1 VSEKWFPITSAEHL
15 VRHLLK
21 WDKAADK
28 IEARLQAWNP
38 VASREELAAC
48 QRLLMQRRRWEAGV
62 QVALHEGRAPTEES
76 IAAWAKVEPRT
87 VQRWRH
93 GA

>member
-1 VSEKWFPITSAEHL
+1 MLRDDRSATEISK
-15 VRHLLK
+15 R
-21 WDKAADK
+21 
-28 IEARLQAWNP
+28 IEPMRLRNEYDPDAGWYRWIP
-38 VASREELAAC
+38 AKEWEDC

-62 QVALHEGRAPTEES
+62 QAALNEGRPPTEES

-93 GA
+93 GG